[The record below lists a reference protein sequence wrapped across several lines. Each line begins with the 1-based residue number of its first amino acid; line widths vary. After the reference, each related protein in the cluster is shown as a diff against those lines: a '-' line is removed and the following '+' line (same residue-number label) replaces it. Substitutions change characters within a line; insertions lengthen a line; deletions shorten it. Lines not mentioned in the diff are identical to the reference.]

1 MSLQLA
7 LAFARTWI
15 LQTIEIEV
23 DHALLYI
30 DMSSIQD
37 QAYRFLLSE
46 TPHPKWFSYWDDN
59 NNILIFEL
67 FTNTNVPRK
76 ELELHIYEGQFNA
89 VVSIHEKNG
98 ELWNDQGII
107 IWNWHCD
114 NKSCSPGYVVN
125 RINSMSRI
133 L

>member
-1 MSLQLA
+1 MSIQLA

-23 DHALLYI
+23 DNALLYI

-37 QAYRFLLSE
+37 QGFRILLSE
-46 TPHPKWFSYWDDN
+46 TPHPKWSSYWND
-59 NNILIFEL
+59 NILIFEL
-67 FTNTNVPRK
+67 FTNTNKPCK
-76 ELELHIYEGQFNA
+76 ELELHIYEGPFNA
-89 VVSIHEKNG
+89 VVSIHEKDG
-98 ELWNDQGII
+98 ELWNDQGIV
-107 IWNWHCD
+107 IWNWHRD
-114 NKSCSPGYVVN
+114 NKSCSPGYVVD